1 MSIDKNELK
10 FIMTELKKVFASKP
24 DLKDLRDAI
33 DGELEG
39 FKGTMNEDLEGFK
52 GTMNEDLE
60 GFKGGI
66 NEDLEDFKGDINEDL
81 ENFKGGINEDLEDF
95 KGTVNEDL
103 ESFKDEIKE
112 DLKGIVSEDWLD
124 FDPNVSYV
132 GDEEPDNNTL
142 IWFDTSKN
150 ESVND
155 EITFDNPIINE
166 LLACVR
172 TLQDQVQQLQ
182 ADVEYLKIYGG
193 GGSSGGG
200 TDNPEV
206 ETDFCLLLEDG
217 TPLLWE
223 DGSLV
228 LSEEYQQK
236 EDSDFCLLLED
247 GTPLLWEDGSN
258 ITLESYNNIV

>member
-1 MSIDKNELK
+1 MSLDKNELK
-10 FIMTELKKVFASKP
+10 LIMTELKKVFASKP
-24 DLKDLRDAI
+24 DLKGLRDAI
-33 DGELEG
+33 DEELS
-39 FKGTMNEDLEGFK
+39 
-52 GTMNEDLE
+52 

-66 NEDLEDFKGDINEDL
+66 NEDLEGFKGDINEDL
-81 ENFKGGINEDLEDF
+81 EGFKGDINEDLEGF
-95 KGTVNEDL
+95 KGTINEDL
-103 ESFKDEIKE
+103 EGFKGEINEDLEGFKDEIKE
-112 DLKGIVSEDWLD
+112 DLKGIIGEDWLD

-132 GDEEPDNNTL
+132 GDEEPDNTNL
-142 IWFDTSKN
+142 IWFDTSN
-150 ESVND
+150 SESVDD

-166 LLACVR
+166 LLACIR

-193 GGSSGGG
+193 GGSSDDEGG

-223 DGSLV
+223 DGGLV
-228 LSEEYQQK
+228 LSEDYQQK
-236 EDSDFCLLLED
+236 EDLDFCLLLED
-247 GTPLLWEDGSN
+247 GTPLLWEDGNS